1 MNPMKKIFR
10 VLISTSLLLLLII
23 IHPLNVFAET
33 QEAIFAGGCFWCLE
47 HDLEVLDGVIS
58 VESGY
63 SGGDLNNP
71 TYQNHMGHQEVVK
84 VNFNSD
90 IISYKDLLHNYF
102 INVDPFDNNGQF
114 CDRGDSYKPVIFT
127 SNQVQEIE
135 ANEGLKLI
143 SKGLNVSLDQIK
155 VEIRNSKTFW
165 IAEKYHQDFAVKNS
179 LKYNFYRTSC
189 GRDNRLKKV
198 WGAYTNK
205 L

>member
-10 VLISTSLLLLLII
+10 VLISTFLLLLLLI

-47 HDLEVLDGVIS
+47 HDLEGLDGVIS

-165 IAEKYHQDFAVKNS
+165 IAEKYHQDFAVKNT

-198 WGAYTNK
+198 WGTYTNK